1 MLSTDLLKYSII
13 IFYFST
19 DQVRYCSTFEPTKPS
34 ILLFYFSRGT
44 AVSWQ
49 KSLANT
55 TPRRYTELVSAMV
68 YIYPKSSPCSR
79 VHMPFRYYWEHK
91 KRGGNQKGLN
101 FSTRRKW
108 SCLPLIVLGFPFLM
122 DDDEGIWSMRLP
134 HLFIIYGYKKQKYSR
149 FDAHFIKLAMG
160 PMRTNPNSN

>member
-19 DQVRYCSTFEPTKPS
+19 DQVTYCSTFEPTKPS

-44 AVSWQ
+44 AFSWQ

-68 YIYPKSSPCSR
+68 YIYISEELAVLSRPYAISLLLGTQEKGRKSEGFEFLYQEKVIVPTINS
-79 VHMPFRYYWEHK
+79 F
-91 KRGGNQKGLN
+91 G
-101 FSTRRKW
+101 
-108 SCLPLIVLGFPFLM
+108 LPLPHGRRRRYMIYAPTSFVYN
-122 DDDEGIWSMRLP
+122 IWL
-134 HLFIIYGYKKQKYSR
+134 
-149 FDAHFIKLAMG
+149 
-160 PMRTNPNSN
+160 